1 MNGKTYFRACCLHR
15 GIPCDA
21 WFKLGAQNS
30 KSNGGYV
37 YHCPPELR
45 QDGQRYAV
53 NYVKERELYIA
64 WDVTHPDAQGKTVFR
79 LLFSALEGMKPGELL
94 AVEKAMKH
102 YGWGKETV
110 YVFDPGAVDA
120 FLSVAAAE
128 KEKED
133 ERIRA

>member
-1 MNGKTYFRACCLHR
+1 MNGKSYFRACCKRR

-45 QDGQRYAV
+45 TDGQLYAV
-53 NYVKERELYIA
+53 NYVHERGLYIA
-64 WDVTHPDAQGKTVFR
+64 WNVTHPDAQEKTVFR
-79 LLFSALEGMKPGELL
+79 LLISALEDAKPGELL

-102 YGWGKETV
+102 YGWGKEIV
-110 YVFDPGAVDA
+110 YVFDRDAVDA
-120 FLSVAAAE
+120 FLSVAAEE
-128 KEKED
+128 KGNEK
-133 ERIRA
+133 IRA